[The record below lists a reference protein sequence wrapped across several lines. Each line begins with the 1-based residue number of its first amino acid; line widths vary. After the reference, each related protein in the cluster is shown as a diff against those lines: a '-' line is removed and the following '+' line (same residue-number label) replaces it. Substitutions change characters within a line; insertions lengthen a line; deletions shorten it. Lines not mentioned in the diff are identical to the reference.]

1 MKSRKVIAFSQR
13 KFIVPNRIKHI
24 TGTEYGFGLNLLNS
38 PNTFNS
44 ILKYIKEENK

>member
-13 KFIVPNRIKHI
+13 KFIVPNRIKH
-24 TGTEYGFGLNLLNS
+24 TTEYGFGLSLLNS